1 MRSWNRA
8 ARALAGM
15 MLVLL
20 ATACGN
26 PQEMIVIHEELGLRE
41 EPHPEA
47 PVAEKL
53 PRGSRVK
60 VQPARPW
67 EASGWRRV
75 MTASGLRW
83 TTLEGLAPFPLTG
96 ETRFVWQEA
105 LPVHSN
111 PEPSSSTVET
121 LKLADEVQL
130 LPAAGPG
137 KAGFTGV
144 VRQGSFLGF
153 VDASA
158 LGAQRPTAERLLE
171 DARAALKQGGFPQ
184 AARLA
189 RAART
194 LSEGTGRTGA
204 LVDALERAEAE
215 PTSLQPELDFSEK
228 ARGAE
233 TPRAGTTGWV
243 IPSRIHVREGADLRD
258 SITTVLSADAA
269 VQVLD
274 LQPPWAHVELL
285 TKQTP
290 WMAVDLGDF
299 AEVRGGRAMGIAA
312 SRPGTR
318 SRGYVPLSSLQAKR
332 LSPAEQQ
339 AHALTLEPGEAR
351 LELLKRAV
359 SLAGPE
365 ALAQGAPAL
374 IDAAFQEERYRLAV
388 AAALRLKE
396 AGPAGSSAPRMAW
409 KVEAVT
415 SLYGCTGH
423 PLEARVEPVEFER
436 GAEFPKPRGA
446 VCAQVSGLEAPCDVC
461 LADLSD
467 YDAEARQ
474 HVLRDK
480 AGVDAMLGE
489 HEEIITQHLKDSARL
504 ENLYAKPSR
513 MRVAVRPGSAAPSQ
527 SLFLFELPLEVDRSQ
542 DRTVLTPT
550 FREARM
556 AEVSLPSA
564 SGEGRWEYWMS
575 TLQWEDSA
583 HGALFAPDAK
593 AAWKAMQ
600 DFAQALKKTPAAF
613 LERNE
618 SQGVVYAL
626 HISQHCGKCPTRQKP
641 LQGR

>member
-1 MRSWNRA
+1 MHSWNRA

-15 MLVLL
+15 LLVLL
-20 ATACGN
+20 ATACGE
-26 PQEMIVIHEELGLRE
+26 PQEMMVLHEALGLRE

-53 PRGSRVK
+53 PRGTRLK

-67 EASGWRRV
+67 EAEGWRRV
-75 MTASGLRW
+75 MTPSGMRW
-83 TTLEGLAPFPLTG
+83 TTLEGLAPFPLQG
-96 ETRFVWQEA
+96 EARFVWQDE
-105 LPVHSN
+105 LPVHSQ
-111 PEPSSSTVET
+111 PDPSSQTVGT
-121 LKLADEVQL
+121 LRFGDEVHL
-130 LPAAGPG
+130 LAAPVPG
-137 KAGFTGV
+137 VAGYTGV
-144 VRQGSFLGF
+144 VREGTLLGF
-153 VDASA
+153 ANASA
-158 LGAQRPTAERLLE
+158 LGEKRPTAELLLE
-171 DARAALKQGGFPQ
+171 ETRAMLKQGNFPQ
-184 AARLA
+184 ALRWARSL
-189 RAART
+189 RA
-194 LSEGTGRTGA
+194 LSEGTGRRGA
-204 LVDALERAEAE
+204 LVDALERAGTE
-215 PTSLQPELDFSEK
+215 PASLQPELDFNEK

-233 TPRAGTTGWV
+233 PPRPGTQGWV
-243 IPSRIHVREGADLRD
+243 IPSRVHLREGADLRD

-274 LQPPWAHVELL
+274 IQPPWAHVELL

-299 AEVRGGRAMGIAA
+299 AEVRGGRAMGVAA
-312 SRPGTR
+312 SKPGTR
-318 SRGYVPLSSLQAKR
+318 GRGYLPIASLQAQR

-339 AHALTLEPGEAR
+339 AKALAMQHGEAR

-359 SLAGPE
+359 ALSGPE
-365 ALAQGAPAL
+365 HLAQVAPAL
-374 IDAAFQEERYRLAV
+374 IDEAFLDERYRLAV

-396 AGPAGSSAPRMAW
+396 TDPKGGAAPRMAW

-446 VCAQVSGLEAPCDVC
+446 VCAQVSGLESPCDVC
-461 LADLSD
+461 LSNLSD

-504 ENLYAKPSR
+504 ENLYAKPPR
-513 MRVAVRPGSAAPSQ
+513 MRVTVRPGSAAPSQ
-527 SLFLFELPLEVDRSQ
+527 SLFLFELPLEVDRYQ
-542 DRTVLTPT
+542 DKAVLSPA

-556 AEVSLPSA
+556 AEVRLPSA
-564 SGEGRWEYWMS
+564 SGESRWEYWMS

-583 HGALFAPDAK
+583 HGALFAPDAP

-600 DFAQALKKTPAAF
+600 DFAQALKKTPEAF
-613 LERNE
+613 LERNDFE
-618 SQGVVYAL
+618 GVVYAL
-626 HISQHCGKCPTRQKP
+626 HLSRHCGKCPTRQKASP
-641 LQGR
+641 GR